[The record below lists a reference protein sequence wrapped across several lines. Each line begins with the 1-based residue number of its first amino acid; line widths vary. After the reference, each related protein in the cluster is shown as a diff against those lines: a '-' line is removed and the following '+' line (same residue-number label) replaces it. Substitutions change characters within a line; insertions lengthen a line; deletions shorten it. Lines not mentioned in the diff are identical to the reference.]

1 MTVYR
6 IELMKPARK
15 FIERQPRRQ
24 QERLLRAIYK
34 LPHEGDI
41 KPLAGHENV
50 YRLRVG
56 DYRVIF
62 SIHDEVLT
70 VEVMT
75 IGNRGDV
82 YKQ

>member
-1 MTVYR
+1 
-6 IELMKPARK
+6 MKPARK
-15 FIERQPRRQ
+15 FIERQTQHQ

-34 LPHEGDI
+34 LPYEGDI
-41 KPLAGHENV
+41 KTLAGHENV

-56 DYRVIF
+56 DYRVIY

-82 YKQ
+82 YK